1 MSNVRKSTL
10 LRASLAAAIVLLAA
24 FTALAQDQQ
33 KPQDQKP
40 EVQEESQL
48 KDELQLVSKDAS
60 ITAVVGEEDGEGLW
74 IETADGT
81 DYTIVPP
88 DDVSIEALSAFQQT
102 YVNKQVTLTGDVFK
116 DKYGNLSL
124 FVKSLPK

>member
-1 MSNVRKSTL
+1 MSGVKKIVAL
-10 LRASLAAAIVLLAA
+10 CALMAAGIVLLAA
-24 FTALAQDQQ
+24 FTALAQEKRAPADQ
-33 KPQDQKP
+33 PQT
-40 EVQEESQL
+40 QL
-48 KDELQLVSKDAS
+48 EELQLVSKATA

-74 IETADGT
+74 IVTADGT
-81 DYTIVPP
+81 NYAVVPP
-88 DDVSIEALSAFQQT
+88 DDVSFETLEAFQRT